1 MKTTNTTFL
10 EYYRTSLFKRIGL
23 MLSLSLPA
31 FFFAQQNRPVKFE
44 RISLEQGLS
53 QSSVLCILQDR
64 QGFMWFGTQDG
75 LNKYDGYYCY
85 LMIHKR

>member
-1 MKTTNTTFL
+1 MIKTLFL
-10 EYYRTSLFKRIGL
+10 LGSCLGAWMQIIGL

-44 RISLEQGLS
+44 RISLEQGIS

-64 QGFMWFGTQDG
+64 QGFMWFGTQEG
-75 LNKYDGYYCY
+75 VNKLRRPNERDDK
-85 LMIHKR
+85 H